1 MLLKITDK
9 AKTHTVR
16 RNKMKKTIIT
26 LLVVFVAAS
35 LAFAGGN
42 RSKDEEMEAMP
53 KSIVEIAAQDGRFN
67 TLVAALEAADLVGT
81 LEGDGPFTV
90 FAPTDDAFAMLPEG
104 TVDALLKDPEALS
117 EVLLYHVVPG
127 NVMASDVVSLSSAE
141 TASGEEISISVDGS
155 TVMINEARVV
165 LADVEASN
173 GVIHVVDSV
182 LLPPAESQSI
192 VAIAAEDGR
201 FNTLVAA
208 LQAADLVGT
217 LEGDGPFTVFA
228 PTDDAFAMLP
238 DGTVDALLNDIPTLQ
253 SILLYHVVPGSVMAS
268 DVVNLSSAGTASGLE
283 ISISVEDGAVLI
295 NDAQVITTDIVAS
308 NGVIHVIDRVIL
320 PPSA

>member
-1 MLLKITDK
+1 MNYKIRTY
-9 AKTHTVR
+9 KTYTVR
-16 RNKMKKTIIT
+16 RNKMRKMIIS

-35 LAFAGGN
+35 VAFAGGD
-42 RSKDEEMEAMP
+42 RSADKEMEP
-53 KSIVEIAAQDGRFN
+53 VSKSIVEIAVEDGRFN

-81 LEGDGPFTV
+81 LDGEGPFTV
-90 FAPTDDAFAMLPEG
+90 FAPTDDAFAMLPDG
-104 TVDALLKDPEALS
+104 TVDALLQDPEALS
-117 EVLLYHVVPG
+117 NILLYHVVPG
-127 NVMASDVVSLSSAE
+127 NVMSSDVVSLSSAE

-155 TVMINEARVV
+155 TVMINDSRVV
-165 LADVEASN
+165 VADLKASN

-182 LLPPAESQSI
+182 LLPPADAQSI
-192 VAIAAEDGR
+192 VELAVEDGR
-201 FNTLVAA
+201 FSTLVAA
-208 LQAADLVGT
+208 LEAADLVGT

-253 SILLYHVVPGSVMAS
+253 SILLYHVVPGNVMAS
-268 DVVNLSSAGTASGLE
+268 DVVGLSSAGTASGLE
-283 ISISVEDGAVLI
+283 ISISVEDGAVMI
-295 NDAQVITTDIVAS
+295 NDAQVIITDIVAS